1 MKSKK
6 PGQIQNG
13 YRHELKYYISQADY
27 TLLHTRLRRCME
39 SDAYAKTTGGEYF
52 IRSLYFDDYDDGA
65 LRTKLD
71 GNNERDKYRIR
82 IYNMRDDVI
91 KLERKHKKESYIQ
104 KNSISLSRTEC
115 DELLKGRYSFLL
127 KRPEAFARQMFIAFT
142 GGLRPTVM
150 VDYTREPYVF
160 PLEDVRVTFDK
171 NIRTAYR
178 NTGLFDA
185 NAISYPAIP
194 EYDMVMEVK
203 YNSYLSTYIRSLLQT
218 GNGLQSAISK
228 YCLCRRFEIE

>member
-1 MKSKK
+1 MRANQKGRIES
-6 PGQIQNG
+6 G
-13 YRHELKYYISQADY
+13 YRHELKYYISQSDY

-39 SDAYAKTTGGEYF
+39 SDAYAKANGGEYF
-52 IRSLYFDDYDDGA
+52 IRSLYFDDYDDSA

-71 GNNERDKYRIR
+71 GNDDRDKYRIR

-104 KNSISLSRTEC
+104 KSSLPLSRAEC
-115 DELLKGRYSFLL
+115 DALLAGKYSFLL
-127 KRPEAFARQMFIAFT
+127 RRPEPFAREMFIAFT
-142 GGLRPTVM
+142 GGLHPAVL
-150 VDYTREPYVF
+150 VDYMREPYVF
-160 PLEDVRVTFDK
+160 SLEDVRVTFDK

-178 NTGLFDA
+178 STALFDPRTVTFP
-185 NAISYPAIP
+185 AISD
-194 EYDMVMEVK
+194 YDMVLEVK